1 MIKNILI
8 IYLIVMSAIVQA
20 EVIEIGNK
28 ELASLMS
35 KKVPIIDIRRKE
47 EWQKT
52 GVLIGSNLITFF
64 DKNGES
70 NVKKWLKELEIIAS
84 KDQPFILICRTGRRT
99 GIVAKFLSQKLGYEK
114 VYDVKD
120 GITEWINKGNY
131 IINP

>member
-28 ELASLMS
+28 ELASLIS